1 MKKLKLPLTI
11 CFILLSKLIFA
22 QNSDRVKQYIETY
35 KDIAIE
41 EMQRTGVP
49 AAITLAQGIHE
60 TEAGTSDLVRA
71 SNNHFGIKCKGDWTG
86 PTVYHDDDARGECFR
101 KYDDPR
107 DSYKDHSD
115 FLKNRPNYAS
125 LFNLDP
131 TDYEAWAYG
140 LKKAGYATNPK
151 YPQILIKLI
160 KDYNLEDY
168 TLIALNR
175 KAPDANDAIWASNTT
190 ANKIDSES
198 SSSANAQ
205 PISVVEVVKRVYPSG
220 IFKINETNVIF
231 VSKGTAF
238 LKIAE
243 DNNLPLARLF
253 DFNDMQP
260 VDITANDQLIYLQRK
275 RKTGVNEFHIVANRE
290 TVYDI
295 AQSEGIRMESL
306 LDFNFLKEGMHPQI
320 GEKLYLHSKAPA
332 MPKLASENNRP
343 NNLSQNTTVFTQPT
357 IEITSQD
364 NYIVHVVQPK
374 ETMYAIAKKYAVAVD
389 DVMKWNNMQNI
400 DLKTGQQLRIN
411 KQIVNAT
418 N

>member
-22 QNSDRVKQYIETY
+22 QTSERVKQYIETY
-35 KDIAIE
+35 KNIAIE
-41 EMQRTGVP
+41 EEQRTGVP

-86 PTVYHDDDARGECFR
+86 PTVYHDDDAKGECFR

-115 FLKNRPNYAS
+115 FLKNRPNYAF
-125 LFNLDP
+125 LFKLDP

-151 YPQILIKLI
+151 YPQILIKYI
-160 KDYNLEDY
+160 RDYNLEDY

-175 KAPDANDAIWASNTT
+175 KAPDSSDAIWASNTS
-190 ANKIDSES
+190 ADKMNSES
-198 SSSANAQ
+198 STANVTPA
-205 PISVVEVVKRVYPSG
+205 IEVVKRVYPSG
-220 IFKINETNVIF
+220 IFKINETSVIF

-238 LKIAE
+238 LKVAE
-243 DNNLPLARLF
+243 DNNVPLVRLF
-253 DFNDMQP
+253 EFNDMQP
-260 VDITANDQLIYLQRK
+260 VDITTNDQLIYLQRK
-275 RKTGVNEFHIVANRE
+275 RKTGVNEFHIVTNGE
-290 TVYDI
+290 SVYDI
-295 AQSEGIRMESL
+295 AQSEGIRIESL
-306 LDFNFLKEGMHPQI
+306 LDYNFLKAGMQPQI
-320 GEKLYLHSKAPA
+320 GEKLYLQAKAPA
-332 MPKLASENNRP
+332 MPKLASEDNRP
-343 NNLSQNTTVFTQPT
+343 NILSQNTTVFVPQPAV
-357 IEITSQD
+357 EITSQD

-389 DVMKWNNMQNI
+389 DVMKWNNMQTI

-411 KQIVNAT
+411 KQTVNAT

>member
-22 QNSDRVKQYIETY
+22 QTSDRVKQYIETY

-41 EMQRTGVP
+41 EEQRTGVP

-86 PTVYHDDDARGECFR
+86 PTVYHDDDAKGECFR
-101 KYDDPR
+101 KYDDPK

-115 FLKNRPNYAS
+115 FLKNRPNYAF
-125 LFNLDP
+125 LFKLDP

-151 YPQILIKLI
+151 YPQILIKYI

-175 KAPDANDAIWASNTT
+175 KSPDSSDAIWASNTS
-190 ANKIDSES
+190 ANKINSES
-198 SSSANAQ
+198 ASANAT
-205 PISVVEVVKRVYPSG
+205 PAIEVVKRVYPSG
-220 IFKINETNVIF
+220 LFKINETNVIF
-231 VSKGTAF
+231 VSKGTAL

-243 DNNLPLARLF
+243 DNNIPLARLF
-253 DFNDMQP
+253 EFNDMQP
-260 VDITANDQLIYLQRK
+260 TDISSNDQLIYLQRK
-275 RKTGVNEFHIVANRE
+275 RKTGLNEFHIVANGE

-306 LDFNFLKEGMHPQI
+306 LDLNFLKVGMQPQL
-320 GEKLYLHSKAPA
+320 GEKLYLQYKAPG
-332 MPKLASENNRP
+332 MPKLASEDNKSNTVR
-343 NNLSQNTTVFTQPT
+343 QNATVFTQQT
-357 IEITSQD
+357 AEITSQD

-374 ETMYAIAKKYAVAVD
+374 ETMFAIAKKYAVAVD
-389 DVMKWNNMQNI
+389 DVMKWNNMQTI

-411 KQIVNAT
+411 KQTLNAT